1 MKTAGLLISLNNNFK
16 IIPMKIKILQIF
28 ILFFCASTMNS
39 INRPTKDKP
48 QTKTYKM
55 IDKNGK
61 AVKLTDYKGK
71 VVYVDFWAS
80 WCGPCQQQ
88 MPFSKELHKKFTE
101 KQLKK
106 IVFLY
111 ISLDTDSTAWRGA
124 IERIGME
131 GVNVLSKANWVDGAG
146 NFFGVQGIPRY
157 MIIDKKGVII
167 DNNAKRPSQPE
178 IFDELLKWIN

>member
-1 MKTAGLLISLNNNFK
+1 MIKARLLISLNNNCK
-16 IIPMKIKILQIF
+16 KKSMKLKFLYLAA
-28 ILFFCASTMNS
+28 LFFCFVI
-39 INRPTKDKP
+39 INTVNPPVKEKP
-48 QTKTYKM
+48 QNKTYKM

-61 AVKLTDYKGK
+61 SVKLSDYKGK

-88 MPFSKELHKKFTE
+88 MPFTKELHKKFSD

-111 ISLDTDSTAWRGA
+111 ISLDTDSTAWRA
-124 IERIGME
+124 AVERIGME
-131 GVNVLSKANWVDGAG
+131 GINVLSKANWVDGAG

-178 IFDELLKWIN
+178 IFDELVKNL